1 MNKEKIRC
9 ERVSVDEAAKI
20 LGMAPYMVRFR
31 MKKKTLPIGRAI
43 PPEQTGSGR
52 WEFRI
57 YRALLEKEVGRTLE

>member
-1 MNKEKIRC
+1 MGKTVRC

-31 MKKKTLPIGRAI
+31 MKKKILPIGRAI
-43 PPEQTGSGR
+43 PPEQNGTSR

-57 YRALLEKEVGRTLE
+57 YRGLLEKEVGRSLK

>member
-1 MNKEKIRC
+1 MGKTIRC

-31 MKKKTLPIGRAI
+31 MKKKILPIGRAI
-43 PPEQTGSGR
+43 PPEQNGTGR

-57 YRALLEKEVGRTLE
+57 YRALLEKEVGKSLK

>member
-43 PPEQTGSGR
+43 PPEQNGSSR

>member
-43 PPEQTGSGR
+43 PPEQTG
-52 WEFRI
+52 RI
-57 YRALLEKEVGRTLE
+57 PNL